1 MQRSDAPTPRQ
12 TGPSG
17 WTLLLLGVWVLAV
30 HGLLL
35 GVWQPW
41 ATPDEPR
48 PAAGVLSSARDSAA
62 LDSPPV
68 PAAAAAN
75 NPQAGPA
82 LLRLTLGTVHSPP
95 AEVVVRSAA
104 KAAPPARAVQVA
116 HVPTTPEPLTP
127 PLDETAA
134 APAATPALPEPLP
147 EDVLLPPTA
156 DTVLAQLS
164 DAAQPAP
171 APRSTARAAV
181 PAVSNLPPA
190 VVPDSVRL
198 DYEVDGVVKGFSYRA
213 SSGLDWTNTAGR
225 YSARLDIRLPLLGS
239 RVQTSAGRVSPTGLL
254 PERFAD
260 KTRSEKAAHF
270 DAERQ
275 LIRFSNNRPDAPL
288 QAGAQDRLSLFMQLA
303 GLLQAQPQ
311 AYATGQVISMQVAGT
326 SDAEV
331 WRFQVQATE
340 ALVLPAGTLRAR
352 KLVREPR
359 EPHDHQVEIWL
370 APAHAH
376 LPVRI
381 RITQSNGDRVDQLL
395 ARLP

>member
-1 MQRSDAPTPRQ
+1 L
-12 TGPSG
+12 
-17 WTLLLLGVWVLAV
+17 TLLVLVVWVLAL

-35 GVWQPW
+35 GAWQPW
-41 ATPDEPR
+41 ASSPDEPR
-48 PAAGVLSSARDSAA
+48 PAAGVLSSALADAA
-62 LDSPPV
+62 PDAPPV
-68 PAAAAAN
+68 QALAAAAH
-75 NPQAGPA
+75 PLAGPP
-82 LLRLTLGTVHSPP
+82 LLRLTLGTVHNPP
-95 AEVVVRSAA
+95 AEVADRPAVAV
-104 KAAPPARAVQVA
+104 PPARAVREA
-116 HVPTTPEPLTP
+116 KVPTTQASQTQALP
-127 PLDETAA
+127 PL
-134 APAATPALPEPLP
+134 PQTPALHEALPDPPPEHPPEPSP
-147 EDVLLPPTA
+147 APIPLPPT
-156 DTVLAQLS
+156 DTLLAQLS
-164 DAAQPAP
+164 DA

-190 VVPDSVRL
+190 AVPDSVRL

-213 SSGLDWTNTAGR
+213 RSGLDWTNAAGR
-225 YSARLDIRLPLLGS
+225 YSARLEIRLPLLGS
-239 RVQTSAGRVSPTGLL
+239 RVQTSTGRVLPTGLL

-275 LIRFSNNRPDAPL
+275 TIRFSNNQPDVPL

-311 AYATGQVISMQVAGT
+311 GVATGQVISMQVAGT
-326 SDAEV
+326 SDAEI

-340 ALVLPAGTLRAR
+340 SLVLPAGALRAR